1 MVDCNLIYTHHLD
14 FFSDIFHAAPTAQN
28 SHFRFINSFIQPSR
42 VGSLVCSLIT
52 NSNLSYFSGNNENA
66 ATSLNGAISED
77 LQLPSTPSS
86 TATPSSG
93 GAGILTLPPGK
104 KENSIGVQAEP

>member
-1 MVDCNLIYTHHLD
+1 MQKKLEELQVYSLIL
-14 FFSDIFHAAPTAQN
+14 N
-28 SHFRFINSFIQPSR
+28 SHLF
-42 VGSLVCSLIT
+42 
-52 NSNLSYFSGNNENA
+52 YFSGNNENA

-104 KENSIGVQAEP
+104 KKSVLGFQAEHLSQIVLWINIYYYRRSFVLSVGHLFLKCS